1 MQWSTY
7 LIDSIEHFN
16 IPIVQTKCTTWGK
29 KDAVCCLALSRKVSD
44 VLGMSSPNWL
54 LNPALI
60 ISWLGP
66 LTNNFL
72 RTQEKSIF
80 QINFFCDFFLEPNKV
95 TQTHEIS
102 LERPQSWCVKQGTI
116 QHIRTQWGNSIQK
129 IQTKKKCPLE
139 QT

>member
-1 MQWSTY
+1 MSG
-7 LIDSIEHFN
+7 
-16 IPIVQTKCTTWGK
+16 IVSQGLLK
-29 KDAVCCLALSRKVSD
+29 KDVYSIDGACPD
-44 VLGMSSPNWL
+44 VLGMSSSGTCAPQTINSL

-60 ISWLGP
+60 TSWLGP

-102 LERPQSWCVKQGTI
+102 LERPQS
-116 QHIRTQWGNSIQK
+116 
-129 IQTKKKCPLE
+129 
-139 QT
+139 